1 MRILDFYLLFPF
13 RIEGIRLRR
22 EDRKYRKLA
31 GEYEKNKPYGDQPED
46 RNVFARME
54 PMQLCALDT
63 LASRRFISPEKWTT
77 AEVVTTSEPVL
88 GALGQRVVEINTQE
102 ADLLDFL
109 RVLAS
114 YDLLGPDGLKARSA
128 LLEARYDAI

>member
-1 MRILDFYLLFPF
+1 
-13 RIEGIRLRR
+13 
-22 EDRKYRKLA
+22 
-31 GEYEKNKPYGDQPED
+31 
-46 RNVFARME
+46 
-54 PMQLCALDT
+54 MQLCALDT